1 MAKSVYIGIGGYD
14 IGNVRPE
21 LQLTY
26 QELGDY
32 VYRFD
37 SVSVNSAGQIVG
49 TNPQLVSLDTLTYGD
64 CFIEQSVY
72 ETVNPIEYVYQV
84 SSVGSTESVFCY
96 KQIVYDNGK
105 ACKIKKG
112 YIGIN
117 GVARKIK
124 KAYIGVGGVARPCW
138 GGGVLAYYG
147 TATNFNKRR
156 DKLAATTI
164 GDYALFGGGYFA
176 NDGAVD
182 NVDVYNTL
190 LTRSGVSTSLTA
202 RYCLAATAV
211 GNYAI
216 FGGGTTG
223 QSLSGRSMIVQAY
236 DASLTRTKATN
247 LQYARA
253 HLAATTIGDY
263 ALFAG
268 GGFKENSRAY
278 VDAYNGSLTH
288 SIATELSVGRRALA
302 ATTVGNYALFAGGRK
317 QNDTTSEVV
326 DVYNMSLTRMT
337 AANLSDPRYTLAA
350 TTIGDY
356 ALFGGGY
363 VQSDIVDVY
372 DNSLTHTIA
381 TNLSLARYDLAATT
395 VGKYAL
401 FGGGYTTQNSQVATV
416 DAYTVV

>member
-1 MAKSVYIGIGGYD
+1 MAKSVYIGIGGYN

-37 SVSVNSAGQIVG
+37 SVSVNSVGQIVG

-147 TATNFNKRR
+147 T
-156 DKLAATTI
+156 TT
-164 GDYALFGGGYFA
+164 AL
-176 NDGAVD
+176 
-182 NVDVYNTL
+182 NT
-190 LTRSGVSTSLTA
+190 G
-202 RYCLAATAV
+202 RY
-211 GNYAI
+211 Y
-216 FGGGTTG
+216 
-223 QSLSGRSMIVQAY
+223 
-236 DASLTRTKATN
+236 
-247 LQYARA
+247 
-253 HLAATTIGDY
+253 
-263 ALFAG
+263 
-268 GGFKENSRAY
+268 
-278 VDAYNGSLTH
+278 
-288 SIATELSVGRRALA
+288 LA
-302 ATTVGNYALFAGGRK
+302 ATTVGNYALFGGGYTNSSTK
-317 QNDTTSEVV
+317 SSVV
-326 DVYNMSLTRMT
+326 DTYNASLTHST
-337 AANLSDPRYTLAA
+337 AIALNAGRYDLAA
-350 TTIGDY
+350 TTVGNY
-356 ALFGGGY
+356 ALFGGG
-363 VQSDIVDVY
+363 QDSSKSAIVDTY
-372 DNSLTHTIA
+372 NKSLTHSTA
-381 TNLSLARYDLAATT
+381 TNLNTARYDLAATT
-395 VGKYAL
+395 VGNYAL
-401 FGGGYTTQNSQVATV
+401 FGGGYNSSSNNQKMV
-416 DAYTVV
+416 DAYTLV

>member
-164 GDYALFGGGYFA
+164 GDYALF
-176 NDGAVD
+176 
-182 NVDVYNTL
+182 
-190 LTRSGVSTSLTA
+190 
-202 RYCLAATAV
+202 
-211 GNYAI
+211 
-216 FGGGTTG
+216 
-223 QSLSGRSMIVQAY
+223 
-236 DASLTRTKATN
+236 
-247 LQYARA
+247 
-253 HLAATTIGDY
+253 
-263 ALFAG
+263 AG

>member
-147 TATNFNKRR
+147 TVTELSIGRR
-156 DKLAATTI
+156 ELAVTTVGNYALFCGGFGFADSPDGADAYDASLTHTIPSSLNTGRYALAATTI
-164 GDYALFGGGYFA
+164 GDYALFGGGMT
-176 NDGAVD
+176 GSGSRSSLVD
-182 NVDVYNTL
+182 T
-190 LTRSGVSTSLTA
+190 
-202 RYCLAATAV
+202 
-211 GNYAI
+211 
-216 FGGGTTG
+216 
-223 QSLSGRSMIVQAY
+223 Y
-236 DASLTRTKATN
+236 DT
-247 LQYARA
+247 
-253 HLAATTIGDY
+253 
-263 ALFAG
+263 
-268 GGFKENSRAY
+268 
-278 VDAYNGSLTH
+278 SLTH
-288 SIATELSVGRRALA
+288 SKTTSNLGSNRSALA
-302 ATTVGNYALFAGGRK
+302 ATTV
-317 QNDTTSEVV
+317 
-326 DVYNMSLTRMT
+326 
-337 AANLSDPRYTLAA
+337 
-350 TTIGDY
+350 GDY
-356 ALFGGGY
+356 ALFGGGRA
-363 VQSDIVDVY
+363 
-372 DNSLTHTIA
+372 NSTYSI
-381 TNLSLARYDLAATT
+381 
-395 VGKYAL
+395 
-401 FGGGYTTQNSQVATV
+401 V
-416 DAYTVV
+416 DAYTLV